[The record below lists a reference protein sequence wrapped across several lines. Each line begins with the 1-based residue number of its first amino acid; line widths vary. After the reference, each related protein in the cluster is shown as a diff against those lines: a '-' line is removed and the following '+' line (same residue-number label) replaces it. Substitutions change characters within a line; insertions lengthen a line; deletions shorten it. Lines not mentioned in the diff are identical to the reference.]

1 MVVLLL
7 KKDDIQMVINIITY
21 IYQNIFSLLFLK
33 LSWLVFSEKEVV
45 AFIDMSGGVRVGGL
59 GRQDDMK

>member
-1 MVVLLL
+1 
-7 KKDDIQMVINIITY
+7 MVINIITY